1 MRGLPIG
8 RDEGSMK
15 YHLAIIG
22 AGSAAFSAA
31 IRARQ
36 KRLNVVMVER
46 DEVGGTCVN
55 VGCIPSKALLAAAE
69 ARHLASAARFP
80 GIETTAGAV
89 QLATLVR
96 SKDAIIRNLRQDKYV
111 DLAHEYDWEI
121 VRGVARF
128 APGPV
133 VEVNGRTID
142 ADQYLIATGS
152 APSVPSIEGPRDVPY
167 LTSTSA
173 MELQDLPESLVVVG

>member
-1 MRGLPIG
+1 
-8 RDEGSMK
+8 MK

-69 ARHLASAARFP
+69 ARHVASAQRFP
-80 GIETTAGAV
+80 GVNTTAAAV
-89 QLATLVR
+89 QLGALVS
-96 SKDAIIRNLRQDKYV
+96 SKNAIVRDLRQD
-111 DLAHEYDWEI
+111 
-121 VRGVARF
+121 R
-128 APGPV
+128 
-133 VEVNGRTID
+133 
-142 ADQYLIATGS
+142 
-152 APSVPSIEGPRDVPY
+152 
-167 LTSTSA
+167 
-173 MELQDLPESLVVVG
+173 